1 MGVRRDKFKDYAII
15 TLIYKKES
23 LVAQKSCNYEAL
35 EARLRAADADS
46 GAAEAHGLLCGMVTA
61 GRRSTPELWLEHLL
75 GSDNTL
81 SAAAQECRELLDGL
95 QSEILGEFNDE
106 SYGFNVLLPHD
117 STPLSVRTRA
127 LGEWCEGYLYG
138 LALGG
143 VREDAARTGMVEEVM
158 KDFYDISHAG
168 FVTEAPDEDDE
179 AAYAEIVEFLRISVL
194 LLYQELQ
201 AVPVSSRLQ

>member
-1 MGVRRDKFKDYAII
+1 M
-15 TLIYKKES
+15 
-23 LVAQKSCNYEAL
+23 AQKSCNYEAL
-35 EARLRAADADS
+35 EARLRAADANS

-81 SAAAQECRELLDGL
+81 SVAAQECRELLDGL
-95 QSEILGEFNDE
+95 QSEILSEFNDE

-143 VREDAARTGMVEEVM
+143 VRDDAARTDMVEEVM

-168 FVTEAPDEDDE
+168 FVAEVPDEDDE
-179 AAYAEIVEFLRISVL
+179 VAYAEIVEYLRISVL